1 MLRGRVLTVHRWL
14 ALLASLPLLIVLLSG
29 AALSFVNEFD
39 RAMHPA
45 LLSVAATKPLDLE
58 QISILIESQL
68 VTPHAKLS
76 AIRYPESAYDPIRLH
91 FTMAG
96 EQRLRYLNPHNGKV
110 LGERILTKDWGVR
123 LLSLHMRLLETNLG
137 SLVTLL
143 GTVVLLLM
151 LGLGLCL
158 LRKKSVWKISGWH
171 AWLGL
176 SSAPVLFVICVSG
189 LISLTG
195 INAISGTDRLKPA
208 PVTTQDDVIQLNH
221 AHMIKSCADTPSEL
235 TASGSGA
242 TLVCN
247 NGERWSFETI
257 AGELVMHQSN
267 GNSVLLWKLHS
278 GEWAGLPGRVFWMWS
293 VLGVLYLMYS
303 GLRDWYQKTRGS
315 QP

>member
-58 QISILIESQL
+58 QISTVIESQL
-68 VTPHAKLS
+68 VTLNTELN
-76 AIRYPESAYDPIRLH
+76 AIRYPDSAYDPIRLH
-91 FTMAG
+91 FTAAG
-96 EQRLRYLNPHNGKV
+96 EQRLRYLNPHSGKV
-110 LGERILTKDWGVR
+110 LGERILVKDWSVR
-123 LLSLHMRLLETNLG
+123 LLGLHMRLLEAGPG

-143 GTVVLLLM
+143 GTAALLLM

-158 LRKKSVWKISGWH
+158 LRKKSVWKVSGWH

-176 SSAPVLFVICVSG
+176 CSAPVLFIICVSG

-195 INAISGTDRLKPA
+195 ISAISDTDRLKPM
-208 PVTTQDDVIQLNH
+208 PVTSQNDVIQRNH
-221 AHMIKSCADTPSEL
+221 TQMIKSCAETPSEL
-235 TASGSGA
+235 IATGSGA
-242 TLVCN
+242 TLLCN

-257 AGELVMHQSN
+257 AGELVVRQSN
-267 GNSVLLWKLHS
+267 GTPALLWKLHS

-293 VLGVLYLMYS
+293 VLGVLYLMT
-303 GLRDWYQKTRGS
+303 GIRRHVGANHECRA
-315 QP
+315 